1 MDVLQRILE
10 LRQSRDWTEYRL
22 SEESQI
28 PQSTISSW
36 YRNNSMPTI
45 PLLER
50 ICAAFNIT
58 MSQFFA
64 NKGEAVTLTEKQ
76 TQMIAEW
83 SRLDTEKQEKL
94 LEFLKT
100 L

>member
-10 LRQSRDWTEYRL
+10 LRQKREWSEYRL

-45 PLLER
+45 PLLEK

-64 NKGEAVTLTEKQ
+64 IGEYTVTLTPEQ
-76 TQMIAEW
+76 SQMIAEW
-83 SRLDTEKQEKL
+83 SRLDKEKQEKL